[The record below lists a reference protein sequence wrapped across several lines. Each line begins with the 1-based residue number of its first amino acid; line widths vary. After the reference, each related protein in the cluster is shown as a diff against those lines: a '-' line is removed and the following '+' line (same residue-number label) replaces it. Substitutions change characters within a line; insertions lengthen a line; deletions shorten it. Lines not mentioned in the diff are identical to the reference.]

1 MEIQAIT
8 PETRAQVNAF
18 ITSHWYSTEMI
29 LRGEVINMT
38 AVDGYFVERDGAI
51 AALIT
56 YLVRDDVCEI
66 TSLDSLIEGRGTGS
80 ALVGKVIETA
90 RGRGCRKVI
99 VVTTN
104 DNIHAIRFYQKRGFD
119 MARLYHNALSKSR
132 ELKPS
137 IPLIGNDGIPLR
149 HEIEFELLL

>member
-38 AVDGYFVERDGAI
+38 AVDGYFVERDGAT

-90 RGRGCRKVI
+90 RNRGCRKVI

>member
-8 PETRAQVNAF
+8 PESRARVNAF
-18 ITSHWYSTEMI
+18 IASHWFSTEMI

-38 AVDGYFVERDGAI
+38 AVDGYFVERDDAI

-56 YLVRDDVCEI
+56 YLVRGDVCEI

-90 RGRGCRKVI
+90 RNRGCRKVI

>member
-90 RGRGCRKVI
+90 RNRGCRKVI

>member
-1 MEIQAIT
+1 MEFQAIA

-90 RGRGCRKVI
+90 RNWGCRKVI